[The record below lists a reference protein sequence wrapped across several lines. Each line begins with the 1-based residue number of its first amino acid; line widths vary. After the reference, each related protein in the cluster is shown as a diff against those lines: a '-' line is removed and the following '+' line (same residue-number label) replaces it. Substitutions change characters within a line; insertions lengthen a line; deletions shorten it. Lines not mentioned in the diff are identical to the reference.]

1 MKKTIEELKKISNE
15 SRKLILQMTTEAG
28 SGHIAGAMGIID
40 IVSYLYFNEM
50 NFRKVEKYFDEGVK
64 RDSILDPNRDR
75 LILSAAHMVPSLY
88 ATLSQL
94 GYIDPSELINLRS
107 LGSKLQGHTNLDLE
121 IGVET
126 SGGSLGQGVGI
137 AAGLAKSFKIYDKKS
152 KVFCI
157 VGDGESNEGSVWE
170 AFMFSSKY
178 KLDNLVYIFDHNN
191 IQQSNFGDQ
200 IMPLLDI
207 KAKLNDFGLHVIEI
221 DGNDFS
227 DIERGFNEAHEVKG
241 KPICILANTI
251 PGKGVS
257 FLEHN
262 YIWHSKPLDKEQ
274 LKEALNEL

>member
-15 SRKLILQMTTEAG
+15 SRRLILQMTTEAG

-40 IVSYLYFNEM
+40 IVTYLYFNEM
-50 NFRKVEKYFDEGVK
+50 NFSRVEKYFDEGVQ

-88 ATLSQL
+88 ATLSHL
-94 GYIDPSELINLRS
+94 GFIDPSELMNLRC

-178 KLDNLVYIFDHNN
+178 KLDNLLYIFDHNN
-191 IQQSNFGDQ
+191 IQQSNFGDE

-207 KAKLNDFGLHVIEI
+207 KAKLNDFGLYVIEI
-221 DGNDFS
+221 DGNDFK
-227 DIERGFNEAHEVKG
+227 DIERGFNEAREVKG

>member
-1 MKKTIEELKKISNE
+1 MKKTIEELKKLSNE

-50 NFRKVEKYFDEGVK
+50 NFNKVDKYFDEGVK

-94 GYIDPSELINLRS
+94 GYIDPSELMNLRS

-121 IGVET
+121 MGIET

-178 KLDNLVYIFDHNN
+178 KLDNLIYIFDHNN

-207 KAKLNDFGLHVIEI
+207 KAKLTDFGLHVIEI

-257 FLEHN
+257 FIEHN
-262 YIWHSKPLDKEQ
+262 YTWHSKPLDKEQ

>member
-40 IVSYLYFNEM
+40 IVTYLYFNEM
-50 NFRKVEKYFDEGVK
+50 SFNKVEKYFDEGVK
-64 RDSILDPNRDR
+64 RDSVLDPNRDR
-75 LILSAAHMVPSLY
+75 LVLSAAHMVPSLY
-88 ATLSQL
+88 STLSQL
-94 GYIDPSELINLRS
+94 GFIDPSELMNLRS

-121 IGVET
+121 IGIET

-137 AAGLAKSFKIYDKKS
+137 AAGIAKSFKIYGKSS

-170 AFMFSSKY
+170 GFMFSSKY
-178 KLDNLVYIFDHNN
+178 KLDNLIYIFDHNN

-207 KAKLNDFGLHVIEI
+207 KAKLTDFGLHVIEI
-221 DGNDFS
+221 DGNDIR
-227 DIERGFNEAHEVKG
+227 DIERGFNEAREVKG

-262 YIWHSKPLDKEQ
+262 YTWHSKTLNTEQ

>member
-1 MKKTIEELKKISNE
+1 MKKTIEELKKISKE

-40 IVSYLYFNEM
+40 VVSYLYFNEM
-50 NFRKVEKYFDEGVK
+50 NFNKVEKYFDEGVQ

-94 GYIDPSELINLRS
+94 GYIDPSELMNLRS

-121 IGVET
+121 IGIET

-178 KLDNLVYIFDHNN
+178 KLDNLIYIFDHNN

-207 KAKLNDFGLHVIEI
+207 KAKLTDFGLHVIEI
-221 DGNDFS
+221 DGNDFK

-257 FLEHN
+257 FIEHN

>member
-15 SRKLILQMTTEAG
+15 SRKQILQMTTEAG

-40 IVSYLYFNEM
+40 VVTYLYFNEM
-50 NFRKVEKYFDEGVK
+50 SFNKVEKYFDAGVQK
-64 RDSILDPNRDR
+64 DSILDPNRDR

-94 GYIDPSELINLRS
+94 GFIDPSELMNLRS

-121 IGVET
+121 IGIET

-178 KLDNLVYIFDHNN
+178 KLDNLIYIFDHNN

-207 KAKLNDFGLHVIEI
+207 KAKLTDFGLHVIEI
-221 DGNDFS
+221 DGNDFK

-257 FLEHN
+257 FIEHN
-262 YIWHSKPLDKEQ
+262 YIWHSKALDKEQ

>member
-1 MKKTIEELKKISNE
+1 MKKTIEELKKISIE

-50 NFRKVEKYFDEGVK
+50 SFNKVEKYFDEGVQ

-94 GYIDPSELINLRS
+94 GYIDPSELMNLRS

-121 IGVET
+121 IGIET

-178 KLDNLVYIFDHNN
+178 KLDNLIYIFDHNN

-207 KAKLNDFGLHVIEI
+207 KAKLTDFGLHVIEI
-221 DGNDFS
+221 DGNDFK

-257 FLEHN
+257 FIEHN
-262 YIWHSKPLDKEQ
+262 YIWHSKALDKEQ

>member
-15 SRKLILQMTTEAG
+15 SRKQILQMTTEAG

-40 IVSYLYFNEM
+40 VVTYLYFNEM
-50 NFRKVEKYFDEGVK
+50 SFNKVEKYFDEGVQ

-94 GYIDPSELINLRS
+94 GFIDPSELMNLRS

-121 IGVET
+121 IGIET

-178 KLDNLVYIFDHNN
+178 KLDNLIYIFDHNN

-207 KAKLNDFGLHVIEI
+207 KAKLTDFGLQVIEI

-257 FLEHN
+257 FIEHN

>member
-15 SRKLILQMTTEAG
+15 SRKQILQMTTEAR

-40 IVSYLYFNEM
+40 IVTYLYFNEM
-50 NFRKVEKYFDEGVK
+50 SFNKVEKYFDEGVQ

-94 GYIDPSELINLRS
+94 GFIDPSELMNLRS

-121 IGVET
+121 IGIET

-178 KLDNLVYIFDHNN
+178 KLDNLIYIFDHNN

-207 KAKLNDFGLHVIEI
+207 KAKLTDFGLQVIEI

-241 KPICILANTI
+241 KPICILANTV

-257 FLEHN
+257 FIEHN
-262 YIWHSKPLDKEQ
+262 YIWHSKALDKEQ

>member
-40 IVSYLYFNEM
+40 IVTYLYFNEM
-50 NFRKVEKYFDEGVK
+50 NFSKVEKYFDEGVK

-221 DGNDFS
+221 DGNDFK
-227 DIERGFNEAHEVKG
+227 DIERGFNEAREVKG

>member
-1 MKKTIEELKKISNE
+1 MKKTIEELKKIALE
-15 SRKLILQMTTEAG
+15 SRRNILQMTTEAG
-28 SGHIAGAMGIID
+28 SGHVGGAMGIID
-40 IVSYLYFNEM
+40 IVTYLYFNEM
-50 NFRKVEKYFDEGVK
+50 SFNKVEKYFDEGVK
-64 RDSILDPNRDR
+64 RDSVLDPNRDR
-75 LILSAAHMVPSLY
+75 LILSAAHMVPALY
-88 ATLSQL
+88 VTLSEL
-94 GYIDPSELINLRS
+94 GYIQKEDLMSLRS

-121 IGVET
+121 IGIET

-137 AAGLAKSFKIYDKKS
+137 AAGMAKSFKIFDKKS

-170 AFMFSSKY
+170 SFMFASKY
-178 KLDNLVYIFDHNN
+178 KLDNLIYIFDHNN
-191 IQQSNFGDQ
+191 IQQSNFGSE

-207 KAKLNDFGLHVIEI
+207 KAKLTDFGLHVIEI

-227 DIERGFNEAHEVKG
+227 DIERGFNESHDVKG
-241 KPICILANTI
+241 KPICILANTV

-262 YIWHSKPLDKEQ
+262 YTWHSKTLNTDQ

>member
-40 IVSYLYFNEM
+40 IVTYLYFNEM
-50 NFRKVEKYFDEGVK
+50 SFNKVEKYFDDGVQ

-94 GYIDPSELINLRS
+94 GFIDPSELMNLRS
-107 LGSKLQGHTNLDLE
+107 LSSKLQGHTNLDLE
-121 IGVET
+121 IGIET

-178 KLDNLVYIFDHNN
+178 KLDNLIYIFDHNN
-191 IQQSNFGDQ
+191 IQQSNFGDE

-207 KAKLNDFGLHVIEI
+207 KAKLTDFGLHVIEI

-227 DIERGFNEAHEVKG
+227 DIERGFNEAHEVKN

-257 FLEHN
+257 FIEHN

>member
-40 IVSYLYFNEM
+40 IVTYLYFNEM
-50 NFRKVEKYFDEGVK
+50 NFSKVEKYFDEGVK

-94 GYIDPSELINLRS
+94 GYVDPSELMNLRS

-207 KAKLNDFGLHVIEI
+207 KAKLTDFGLHVIEI

-257 FLEHN
+257 FIEHN

>member
-40 IVSYLYFNEM
+40 IVTYLYFNEM
-50 NFRKVEKYFDEGVK
+50 SFNKVEKYFDEGVQ

-94 GYIDPSELINLRS
+94 GYIDPSELMNLRS
-107 LGSKLQGHTNLDLE
+107 LSSKLQGHTNLDLE
-121 IGVET
+121 IGIET

-178 KLDNLVYIFDHNN
+178 KLDNLIYIFDHNN
-191 IQQSNFGDQ
+191 IQQSNFGDE

-207 KAKLNDFGLHVIEI
+207 KAKLTDFGLHVIEI
-221 DGNDFS
+221 DGNDFK
-227 DIERGFNEAHEVKG
+227 DIERGFNEAHEVKA

-257 FLEHN
+257 FIEHN

>member
-50 NFRKVEKYFDEGVK
+50 NFNKVDKYFDEGVK

-94 GYIDPSELINLRS
+94 GYIDPSELMNLRS

-121 IGVET
+121 IGIET

-178 KLDNLVYIFDHNN
+178 KLDNLIYIFDHNN

-207 KAKLNDFGLHVIEI
+207 KAKLTDFGLHVIEI

-257 FLEHN
+257 FIEHN
-262 YIWHSKPLDKEQ
+262 YTWHSKPLDKEQ

>member
-221 DGNDFS
+221 DGNDFK
-227 DIERGFNEAHEVKG
+227 DIERGFNEAREVKG